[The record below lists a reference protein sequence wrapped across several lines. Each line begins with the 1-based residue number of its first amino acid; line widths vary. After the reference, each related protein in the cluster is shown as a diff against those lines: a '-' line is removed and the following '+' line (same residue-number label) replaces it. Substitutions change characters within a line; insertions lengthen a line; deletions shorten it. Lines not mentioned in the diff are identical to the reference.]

1 SPCMPEHGIG
11 DDLGKHQSKLALES
25 RAYPV
30 FTYDPDKGDL
40 PEECF
45 NLDGNPAMEDDWPSY
60 TLTYVDENGSAG
72 SLELPLTFADFA
84 VTEARFRKHFK
95 KAPRDTWNDDMVP
108 VADFLKLDADDRE
121 GKYPFVWAV
130 DAKNRLS
137 RVIVSEPVIKACEDR
152 RHFWVMLKALAGIG
166 KDVDIQAIKDE
177 TRVDVV
183 QKLTAGLLE
192 MVGGGGSV
200 PMVMPSMPAPAA
212 AASEAPAEAAKA
224 TAVAP
229 SGSGN
234 GAPSGNGY
242 MAPYLN
248 SNECTGCGE
257 CVLVNP
263 KIFGW
268 NDKKQ
273 AVIRDASGGPYKDIV
288 KAAEKCAARA
298 IAPGIP
304 ADTSGKEIEKLIKR
318 AAKYN
323 S

>member
-11 DDLGKHQSKLALES
+11 DDLAKFQSKLALES

-30 FTYDPDKGDL
+30 FTYDPDKGKT

-45 NLDGNPAMEDDWPSY
+45 NLDGNPALEEDWPAY
-60 TLTYVDENGSAG
+60 TLTYVDENGSPG
-72 SLELPLTFADFA
+72 SMELPLTFADFA
-84 VTEARFRKHFK
+84 VTEVRFRKHFK

-108 VADFLKLDADDRE
+108 MAAFLDLSPEDRE
-121 GKYPFVWAV
+121 GKFPFVWAV
-130 DAKNRLS
+130 DKKNRLS
-137 RVIVSEPVIKACEDR
+137 RIVVAEPVVKACEDR
-152 RHFWVMLKALAGIG
+152 RHFWTMLRSLTGVG
-166 KDVDIQAIKDE
+166 KGVDIQAIKDQTTVE
-177 TRVDVV
+177 VV

-192 MVGGGGSV
+192 LAGGAALSAPV
-200 PMVMPSMPAPAA
+200 VMPSAPAA
-212 AASEAPAEAAKA
+212 ASPATAPAAAEGAK
-224 TAVAP
+224 AVAP
-229 SGSGN
+229 ASGN
-234 GAPSGNGY
+234 GSSGDGFVAPLLKS
-242 MAPYLN
+242 
-248 SNECTGCGE
+248 SECTGCGE

-273 AVIRDASGGPYKDIV
+273 AVIRDANGGPYKDFV

-298 IAPGIP
+298 IQPGIP
-304 ADTSGKEIEKLIKR
+304 ADRSNKDIEKLIKR